1 MTRTLRS
8 RWRSL
13 ATAALL
19 LLVVTA
25 VAAASRAPG
34 RSAIASAHPLATAAG
49 QEILAAGGNA
59 FDAAVAVAATLAVV
73 EPSGSGLGGGGFFL
87 LHRARDGRQVVVDAR
102 EAAPAR
108 ATRDM
113 YLDGSGNPVPR
124 ASTDGPLAAAIPG
137 EPAAFEH
144 LARRYGRLP
153 LSRSLAPA
161 IRLAREGFAIDERL
175 ATGLRFR
182 REALSR
188 SADAARIFLVDGDV
202 PEPGR
207 TLRQP
212 ELADVLDRLA
222 HDGARAFYAGPL
234 ADQMVA
240 AVQKAGGIW
249 THEDLSGYR
258 VIERAPLVGEYRGRR
273 IVSVPPPSAGGVGLI
288 GALNVLS
295 DFDLEEVGAVTRAH
309 LVVEALR
316 RTFRDRAEL
325 LGDPAFVPV
334 PLARLLHP
342 YYADGLR
349 VSIRTDRAWPSTAL
363 AGHAGDTPQGTE
375 TTHFSILDR
384 AGNRVAATISLNQ
397 WFGSGWVIPGTGI
410 LLNNTMDDFAVKA
423 GVPNL
428 YGLTGTAA
436 NAVAPGKRPLSS
448 MTPAFIEGRDGL
460 MIVGTPGGSRI
471 ISMVLLATLDRV
483 AGHSADR
490 IVTTPRIHHQYWP
503 DVLLHEPGALS
514 DDEVAALEAL
524 GHRLTPARMRWGN
537 LQVITWDYASGK
549 IEAASDP
556 RGQGAGHVY

>member
-1 MTRTLRS
+1 L
-8 RWRSL
+8 RWRFL

-19 LLVVTA
+19 LVVAAVA
-25 VAAASRAPG
+25 VAAPRPPG
-34 RSAIASAHPLATAAG
+34 RGAIASAHPLATAAG
-49 QEILAAGGNA
+49 EEILRAGGNA

-102 EAAPAR
+102 EAAPGR
-108 ATRDM
+108 AKRDM
-113 YLDGSGNPVPR
+113 YLDAAGMPVAG

-153 LSRSLAPA
+153 LARSLAPA
-161 IRLAREGFAIDERL
+161 IRLAREGFVIDERL
-175 ATGLRFR
+175 VMGLRFR
-182 REALSR
+182 REALNR
-188 SADAARIFLVDGDV
+188 SAGAAHIFLVAGAA
-202 PEPGR
+202 PEAGW

-212 ELADVLDRLA
+212 ELAQVLGRLA
-222 HDGARAFYAGPL
+222 REGAGGFYSGPL
-234 ADQMVA
+234 AAQMVA
-240 AVQKAGGIW
+240 AVQQAGGIW
-249 THEDLSGYR
+249 TLDDLSAYR
-258 VIERAPLVGEYRGRR
+258 VIERAPLVGDFRGHR

-295 DFDLEEVGAVTRAH
+295 GFALERLGSVTRRH

-316 RTFRDRAEL
+316 RTFRDRAEF
-325 LGDPAFVPV
+325 LGDPAFVQM
-334 PLARLLHP
+334 PLERLVHP

-349 VSIRTDRAWPSTAL
+349 AAIRPDRVLPSTAL
-363 AGHAGDTPQGTE
+363 AGQAIDTSQGPE

-397 WFGSGWVIPGTGI
+397 WFGSGWAIPGTGI
-410 LLNNTMDDFAVKA
+410 LLNNTMDDFAIKS

-436 NAVAPGKRPLSS
+436 NAVEPGKRPLSS
-448 MTPAFIEGRDGL
+448 MTPAFVEGRDGL

-483 AGHSADR
+483 AGRPAKE
-490 IVTTPRIHHQYWP
+490 IVAAPRIHHQYWP
-503 DVLLHEPGALS
+503 YVLLYEATALS
-514 DDEVAALEAL
+514 DDEAAAMVAL
-524 GHRLTPARMRWGN
+524 GHRLKPASRRWGN
-537 LQVITWDYASGK
+537 LQVITWDYASGS
-549 IEAASDP
+549 IEAVSDP